1 MKNDLETLIEPEP
14 KSSILGSSNIC
25 PDYDDECVLVPDPL
39 FCWMGTK
46 NCDRAEGLCP
56 LIHTDN

>member
-1 MKNDLETLIEPEP
+1 MDNTETVTEIEPKLSES
-14 KSSILGSSNIC
+14 KSNRCS
-25 PDYDDECVLVPDPL
+25 DYDDDCAKVPDPL

-46 NCDRAEGLCP
+46 NCDRAQGLCP